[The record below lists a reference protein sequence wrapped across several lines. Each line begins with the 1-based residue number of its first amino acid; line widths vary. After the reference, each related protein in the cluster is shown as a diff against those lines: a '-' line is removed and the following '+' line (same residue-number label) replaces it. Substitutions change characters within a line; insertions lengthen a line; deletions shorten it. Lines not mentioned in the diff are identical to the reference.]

1 MATKE
6 QKIKE
11 NLQLL
16 GRKSA
21 IIFSAKV
28 DDVNKQESTITIVDN
43 YGIEYPDV
51 RLKAS
56 IKDTDSVLLFP
67 KKNSNV
73 LVAQIGTSENDLLVI
88 AYDEVEEIQ
97 VTIENI
103 SFVANKDEIQLNG
116 DTYKGLV
123 KVEQLTQKLN
133 TIETAFN
140 QLVNEFNAHTHN
152 APQAPAGTLPTL
164 TPLVPSTQN
173 LNSTQVGDLE
183 NEKVKHG

>member
-1 MATKE
+1 MKE
-6 QKIKE
+6 LIQKLANTGDEIYAKICEVISVDIE
-11 NLQLL
+11 NQTADLQPLD
-16 GRKSA
+16 GSA
-21 IIFSAKV
+21 EILDALIQVAENGVLIEPKV
-28 DDVNKQESTITIVDN
+28 
-43 YGIEYPDV
+43 
-51 RLKAS
+51 
-56 IKDTDSVLLFP
+56 
-67 KKNSNV
+67 NS
-73 LVAQIGTSENDLLVI
+73 LVACVFVSKELAVIVNHSEI
-88 AYDEVEEIQ
+88 KQ
-97 VTIENI
+97 FGFQIENI

-133 TIETAFN
+133 AIETAFN